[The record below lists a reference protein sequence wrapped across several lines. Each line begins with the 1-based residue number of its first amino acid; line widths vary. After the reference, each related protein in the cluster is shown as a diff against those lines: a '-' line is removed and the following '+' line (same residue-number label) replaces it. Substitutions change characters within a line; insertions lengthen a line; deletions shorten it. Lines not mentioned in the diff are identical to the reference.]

1 MTPCMPCSFA
11 LFRRRRSAD
20 LALAQRPDRLTG
32 RRGMELD
39 LVDHDDDFQLL
50 PDAT

>member
-1 MTPCMPCSFA
+1 MTPCMP
-11 LFRRRRSAD
+11 FRAVQAAQVSG